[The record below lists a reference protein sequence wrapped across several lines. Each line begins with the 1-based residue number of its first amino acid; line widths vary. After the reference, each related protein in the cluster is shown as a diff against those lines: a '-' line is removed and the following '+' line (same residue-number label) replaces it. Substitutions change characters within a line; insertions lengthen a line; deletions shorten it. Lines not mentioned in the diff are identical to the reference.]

1 MYFRFANGLVEKIAK
16 GTDSPR
22 PWQGALPGN
31 CNISWAF
38 EPGTPRRPPVS
49 LRATVPGFFRGCI
62 LWMSSVE
69 EGAVYSKIRQEK
81 LSHSTPQSSPERFA
95 DSVMKLHPLLQ
106 VLAFLTLH
114 LHYFGVVA
122 TNTVSY
128 ICNSQWLWTPV
139 AQLFGMQCP
148 VRPSGRVRG
157 HGSHCDE
164 MNLAAAF
171 TTDPNDFREEKNL
184 DTILE
189 TVKQHWVRSISSWLF
204 LDSIKL
210 SIKPK

>member
-128 ICNSQWLWTPV
+128 ICNAQWLWARRT
-139 AQLFGMQCP
+139 
-148 VRPSGRVRG
+148 
-157 HGSHCDE
+157 
-164 MNLAAAF
+164 AF
-171 TTDPNDFREEKNL
+171 RYA
-184 DTILE
+184 
-189 TVKQHWVRSISSWLF
+189 VSSWADWYSAGPCFTLRRNELGSSFHNNQRPIGILQTKIQTIFMKYKRSSLSRLF
-204 LDSIKL
+204 LDSIKV